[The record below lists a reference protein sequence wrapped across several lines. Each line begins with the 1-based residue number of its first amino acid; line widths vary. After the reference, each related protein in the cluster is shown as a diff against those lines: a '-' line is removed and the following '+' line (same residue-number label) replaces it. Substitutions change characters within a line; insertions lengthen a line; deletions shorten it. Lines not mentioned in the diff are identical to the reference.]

1 MRRSRQLRH
10 APRGPFGDASR
21 HLPLDELERG
31 FESLAPQKDVGKL
44 SLIVARG
51 DDGQRQTPERTVLS
65 VDGGVPNDA
74 WLRDCPDKI
83 DAQITLMRSDV
94 ARLIANGQS
103 LSLFG
108 DNLLVDLDLSV
119 ANLPAGS
126 RLRLGSALL
135 EVTPEPHTGCL
146 KFRQRFGGDAKITL
160 GTRIDLRTRRI
171 TLGTRI
177 GRRTHR
183 ITPGTRIDLRT
194 HRITLGTRIGGWAGR
209 ISLRPAKV
217 PDHPCHR
224 LAVNPIGGSQSIVQ
238 VRDQGTDLGGLGAR
252 AISGVFKPR
261 CCCAERCPCL
271 IAVRVSFEYCRGV
284 T

>member
-10 APRGPFGDASR
+10 ATHGPWGDASL

-31 FESLAPQKDVGKL
+31 FESLVPPKDAGKL

-51 DDGQRQTPERTVLS
+51 DDGQRQTPERTFLS

-83 DAQITLMRSDV
+83 DAQITVMRSDV
-94 ARLIANGQS
+94 ASLIANGQP

-119 ANLPAGS
+119 ANLPTGS

-146 KFRQRFGGDAKITL
+146 KFRQRFGGDALRFTAE
-160 GTRIDLRTRRI
+160 RRFRDLRLRGIYVKTVEVGEIAWGDSIEVLSR
-171 TLGTRI
+171 G
-177 GRRTHR
+177 
-183 ITPGTRIDLRT
+183 PG
-194 HRITLGTRIGGWAGR
+194 A
-209 ISLRPAKV
+209 
-217 PDHPCHR
+217 
-224 LAVNPIGGSQSIVQ
+224 
-238 VRDQGTDLGGLGAR
+238 
-252 AISGVFKPR
+252 
-261 CCCAERCPCL
+261 
-271 IAVRVSFEYCRGV
+271 
-284 T
+284 